1 MNIFI
6 CIDDTDT
13 IDTPGTGHLSEAIA
27 KIIKKNC
34 WGRCSGITRHQLFVH
49 KDVPYTSHNSAM
61 CFTAKIDKEK
71 LSSIISFCQEY
82 LEEKS
87 APGSDPGLCIA
98 DMNRISNKRELIDFG
113 FRAKKMVLT
122 MDNAYELAQ
131 LLGIHLTEHG
141 GTGQGVIGALAGTG
155 LRLSGNDGR
164 FRGWYHLGKSGETI
178 SVKKLCSYDF
188 IDSARAVDGEV
199 LGQNENLLMGG
210 DRIKTVMQDH
220 EQVVIVSEFKDKTGL
235 YRWKSLTKEE
245 IKAY

>member
-13 IDTPGTGHLSEAIA
+13 IDTPGTGHLAEAIS
-27 KIIKKNC
+27 KIIEKKYRN
-34 WGRCSGITRHQLFVH
+34 RCSGITRHQLFVH

-61 CFTAKIDKEK
+61 CFTAEIDKEK
-71 LSSIISFCQEY
+71 LPSITSFCQEY

-122 MDNAYELAQ
+122 MDNAYELAES
-131 LLGIHLTEHG
+131 LNIHLTEHG

-164 FRGWYHLGKSGETI
+164 FRGWYHLGKSGKTI
-178 SVKKLCSYDF
+178 SVKKLCSHDF
-188 IDSARAVDGEV
+188 IDSVRAVDGKV
-199 LGQNENLLMGG
+199 LGQNENLLLSR
-210 DRIKTVMQDH
+210 DRIKTVMQNH
-220 EQVVIVSEFKDKTGL
+220 EQVVLVSEFKDKTGSC
-235 YRWKSLTKEE
+235 RWKSLAKEE
-245 IKAY
+245 TKAY